1 MRRVAAVAFV
11 VACGAWVSGCVVPRR
26 RDQGAEPARGEP
38 ASSPEGRE
46 PEQQPG
52 VHRVDPRYAPIEAI
66 VERAPLPGLSRTAAT
81 TIGTKVYVADLDD
94 WLARHPPGSPPY
106 EAVLLHEQVH
116 AQRQVAAGVDPWIQ
130 RYLSDRA
137 FMWAEEQRGWYVQ
150 LRHLR
155 QRGLGVDAAAVARN
169 LTTYRNLAGAMVS
182 YDEALEW
189 TRAVLEGRWAPPP

>member
-1 MRRVAAVAFV
+1 
-11 VACGAWVSGCVVPRR
+11 
-26 RDQGAEPARGEP
+26 
-38 ASSPEGRE
+38 
-46 PEQQPG
+46 
-52 VHRVDPRYAPIEAI
+52 
-66 VERAPLPGLSRTAAT
+66 
-81 TIGTKVYVADLDD
+81 